1 MLAGKDLFYLSS
13 TLEQNSILESKKLI
27 TDFQKRKL
35 TIFSLYLQ
43 DTKMD
48 LLVTHLDTYS
58 RLGIP
63 KLHHLVAFEAEDE
76 VEEGK
81 STWEPFQKILLK
93 KAALPKISGLGKTRT
108 WRTRRTRRTM

>member
-1 MLAGKDLFYLSS
+1 MQFVTK
-13 TLEQNSILESKKLI
+13 
-27 TDFQKRKL
+27 
-35 TIFSLYLQ
+35 FSLQ

-76 VEEGK
+76 VEEGNFLFFFLMAQ
-81 STWEPFQKILLK
+81 SFL
-93 KAALPKISGLGKTRT
+93 A
-108 WRTRRTRRTM
+108 

>member
-1 MLAGKDLFYLSS
+1 MLFM
-13 TLEQNSILESKKLI
+13 
-27 TDFQKRKL
+27 
-35 TIFSLYLQ
+35 Q

-63 KLHHLVAFEAEDE
+63 KLHHLVAFADEDV

-81 STWEPFQKILLK
+81 
-93 KAALPKISGLGKTRT
+93 KAGF
-108 WRTRRTRRTM
+108 

>member
-1 MLAGKDLFYLSS
+1 MH
-13 TLEQNSILESKKLI
+13 
-27 TDFQKRKL
+27 RKL
-35 TIFSLYLQ
+35 ANFLSLFQ

-81 STWEPFQKILLK
+81 TNRDFP
-93 KAALPKISGLGKTRT
+93 
-108 WRTRRTRRTM
+108 

>member
-1 MLAGKDLFYLSS
+1 
-13 TLEQNSILESKKLI
+13 
-27 TDFQKRKL
+27 
-35 TIFSLYLQ
+35 
-43 DTKMD
+43 MD

-81 STWEPFQKILLK
+81 IRNTVHTPS
-93 KAALPKISGLGKTRT
+93 
-108 WRTRRTRRTM
+108 

>member
-1 MLAGKDLFYLSS
+1 
-13 TLEQNSILESKKLI
+13 
-27 TDFQKRKL
+27 
-35 TIFSLYLQ
+35 
-43 DTKMD
+43 MD

-81 STWEPFQKILLK
+81 QTIQYFWAYYLL
-93 KAALPKISGLGKTRT
+93 LF
-108 WRTRRTRRTM
+108 

>member
-1 MLAGKDLFYLSS
+1 MVFW
-13 TLEQNSILESKKLI
+13 
-27 TDFQKRKL
+27 
-35 TIFSLYLQ
+35 Q

-81 STWEPFQKILLK
+81 IIDFYNSKWTFDV
-93 KAALPKISGLGKTRT
+93 T
-108 WRTRRTRRTM
+108 

>member
-1 MLAGKDLFYLSS
+1 M
-13 TLEQNSILESKKLI
+13 
-27 TDFQKRKL
+27 
-35 TIFSLYLQ
+35 Q

-81 STWEPFQKILLK
+81 ALVRKVVDLFSSLILFCS
-93 KAALPKISGLGKTRT
+93 PSEY
-108 WRTRRTRRTM
+108 

>member
-1 MLAGKDLFYLSS
+1 MC
-13 TLEQNSILESKKLI
+13 TSKPSLWN
-27 TDFQKRKL
+27 
-35 TIFSLYLQ
+35 FSLVFDHQERRIGRRAINKRVTYRFFFLYQ

-76 VEEGK
+76 VEEGIVYFCNGQTK
-81 STWEPFQKILLK
+81 LYVIRLDLFCWARANRKITK
-93 KAALPKISGLGKTRT
+93 CAKTT
-108 WRTRRTRRTM
+108 SK

>member
-1 MLAGKDLFYLSS
+1 
-13 TLEQNSILESKKLI
+13 
-27 TDFQKRKL
+27 
-35 TIFSLYLQ
+35 
-43 DTKMD
+43 MD

-81 STWEPFQKILLK
+81 QIIQYFYYYSKGPSINDVSSEGEGGGPPSKPIYY
-93 KAALPKISGLGKTRT
+93 ISLYSNLSRQGEGGGS
-108 WRTRRTRRTM
+108 

>member
-1 MLAGKDLFYLSS
+1 M
-13 TLEQNSILESKKLI
+13 KL
-27 TDFQKRKL
+27 KVPRKL
-35 TIFSLYLQ
+35 DKFLFSLSQ

-76 VEEGK
+76 VEEG
-81 STWEPFQKILLK
+81 
-93 KAALPKISGLGKTRT
+93 ISFFF
-108 WRTRRTRRTM
+108 

>member
-1 MLAGKDLFYLSS
+1 MRETIYFIIFFLC
-13 TLEQNSILESKKLI
+13 
-27 TDFQKRKL
+27 L
-35 TIFSLYLQ
+35 TFQ

-76 VEEGK
+76 VEEGNNY
-81 STWEPFQKILLK
+81 
-93 KAALPKISGLGKTRT
+93 
-108 WRTRRTRRTM
+108 

>member
-1 MLAGKDLFYLSS
+1 
-13 TLEQNSILESKKLI
+13 
-27 TDFQKRKL
+27 
-35 TIFSLYLQ
+35 
-43 DTKMD
+43 MD

-81 STWEPFQKILLK
+81 QIILYFYYYSKSKYICKYVLVF
-93 KAALPKISGLGKTRT
+93 
-108 WRTRRTRRTM
+108 

>member
-1 MLAGKDLFYLSS
+1 M
-13 TLEQNSILESKKLI
+13 
-27 TDFQKRKL
+27 
-35 TIFSLYLQ
+35 Q

-81 STWEPFQKILLK
+81 F
-93 KAALPKISGLGKTRT
+93 KALIQRSSSSSYLSFYYSFV
-108 WRTRRTRRTM
+108 

>member
-1 MLAGKDLFYLSS
+1 MRANANPNLLMNSLFSFLFCF
-13 TLEQNSILESKKLI
+13 T
-27 TDFQKRKL
+27 F
-35 TIFSLYLQ
+35 Q

-76 VEEGK
+76 VEEGNNYYHYFIK
-81 STWEPFQKILLK
+81 
-93 KAALPKISGLGKTRT
+93 
-108 WRTRRTRRTM
+108 

>member
-1 MLAGKDLFYLSS
+1 
-13 TLEQNSILESKKLI
+13 
-27 TDFQKRKL
+27 
-35 TIFSLYLQ
+35 
-43 DTKMD
+43 MD

-81 STWEPFQKILLK
+81 QIIQYFYYYSKSKYICIYWYFVLKIVLTYCEK
-93 KAALPKISGLGKTRT
+93 KWVSDQEKVLQIKG
-108 WRTRRTRRTM
+108 

>member
-1 MLAGKDLFYLSS
+1 
-13 TLEQNSILESKKLI
+13 
-27 TDFQKRKL
+27 
-35 TIFSLYLQ
+35 
-43 DTKMD
+43 MD

-81 STWEPFQKILLK
+81 QIIQYFIIILNLNTFVYIGI
-93 KAALPKISGLGKTRT
+93 LF
-108 WRTRRTRRTM
+108 